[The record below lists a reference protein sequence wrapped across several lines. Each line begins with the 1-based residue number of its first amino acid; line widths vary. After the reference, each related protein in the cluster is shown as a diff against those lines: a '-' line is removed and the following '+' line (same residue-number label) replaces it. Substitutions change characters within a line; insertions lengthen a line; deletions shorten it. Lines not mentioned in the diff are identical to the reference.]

1 MVPHL
6 AKKNYPITSTYTALR
21 GAMIIPTTWLAL
33 HDNEIYGSHSG
44 TDEFAPER
52 WTEGDAED
60 QGKYWLVFGTGP
72 HHCIG
77 QNYAT
82 LNLILLLYLF
92 SANYDW
98 HHTVTDNSGKIR
110 VSATIF
116 PMVQV

>member
-1 MVPHL
+1 
-6 AKKNYPITSTYTALR
+6 
-21 GAMIIPTTWLAL
+21 MIIPTTWLAL

-82 LNLILLLYLF
+82 LNLI
-92 SANYDW
+92 
-98 HHTVTDNSGKIR
+98 
-110 VSATIF
+110 VSSSSLMNCLQAQIAD
-116 PMVQV
+116 ML